1 MNKKAIV
8 SDKAPAAVGPYS
20 QAVEK
25 DGFIFVSGQIAL
37 KDGSPIT
44 DWGEAVKTVF
54 DNVEKILAAA
64 GAGLRDVLKTTV
76 YVTDMT
82 KFGVVNEEY
91 ARRFA
96 PPYPARVCVGVS
108 SLPKGSLLEIECV
121 AKK

>member
-64 GAGLRDVLKTTV
+64 GAGLQDVLKTTV
-76 YVTDMT
+76 YITDMA

>member
-37 KDGSPIT
+37 KDGAPIT
-44 DWGEAVKTVF
+44 DW

-64 GAGLRDVLKTTV
+64 GAGLQDVLKTTV
-76 YVTDMT
+76 YITDMT

-91 ARRFA
+91 ARRFE
-96 PPYPARVCVGVS
+96 PPFPARVCVGVAA
-108 SLPKGSLLEIECV
+108 LPKGSLLEIECV